1 MISIKFT
8 KNKSRLT
15 VVTLSALFIFNL
27 RDVLFPKNFQQDDI
41 AELEPIFFDKLICA
55 FNYGDQHPLFS
66 SLIWISSRT
75 FEWPEYIISGI
86 IILFAVFTITL
97 FFDFLEK
104 LFNYNL
110 ALLGSAL
117 LISSPIFNTY
127 TVGLKQY
134 NFEIFTTVLCLW
146 FFQNYQNKEIK
157 NRYFLY
163 FVTASIILFLLSF
176 VSAVP
181 IAILILFLLKSNKKS
196 IILVLSLI
204 VLTIPLLDNLLS
216 KLSRVSNGGYWDNFF
231 INTQSFTKF
240 LESFYFLNQLFM
252 KSIFP
257 IFPHSVFVFLIFIS
271 LITVIFRRNEFILFS
286 FVGMM
291 LLYVFSMMKFYPLG
305 GGRTDLLFL
314 PFSIIL
320 FLNFIDLIFS
330 KSKIFSDY
338 KIFSYTAIVYL
349 LAVMF
354 TVSIYYKNEPISNVL
369 ADVNIKFNSTNEAI
383 IVTEEQSKAFLYY
396 SKKEYGYGYS
406 PTGDCGVKNN
416 IDNLY
421 ISKQFEKVEPFSD
434 IINYPTAI
442 LVGIEL
448 PNTIGQ
454 LRILSEQLIDEG
466 YILISEKTYEG
477 SLKLLYFEK
486 G

>member
-8 KNKSRLT
+8 KDKIKLT
-15 VVTLSALFIFNL
+15 TIILSVLFIFNL

-41 AELEPIFFDKLICA
+41 AELEPIFFDRLICA

-66 SLIWISSRT
+66 SIIWISSRI
-75 FEWPEYIISGI
+75 FEWPEYIVSGI

-97 FFDFLEK
+97 FFNFLEK

-110 ALLGSAL
+110 ALLGSAI

-134 NFEIFTTVLCLW
+134 NFEIFTTVFCLW
-146 FFQNYQNKEIK
+146 FYQKYQNKEIK
-157 NRYFLY
+157 SKYFLY
-163 FVTASIILFLLSF
+163 FVTACVILFLLSF
-176 VSAVP
+176 VAAVP
-181 IAILILFLLKSNKKS
+181 IAILILFLFKSNKKS
-196 IILVLSLI
+196 SILFLLPVVLIL
-204 VLTIPLLDNLLS
+204 PLLDNLLS
-216 KLSRVSNGGYWDNFF
+216 KLTRVSNGGYWDNFF
-231 INTQSFTKF
+231 INTQSFSKF

-257 IFPHSVFVFLIFIS
+257 IFPHSVFVLLIFIS
-271 LITVIFRRNEFILFS
+271 LITVIFQRNEFILFS

-330 KSKIFSDY
+330 NSKIFSDY
-338 KIFSYTAIVYL
+338 KIFSYTGIVYL
-349 LAVMF
+349 LVVTL
-354 TVSIYYKNEPISNVL
+354 TVSIYYKNEPISYVL
-369 ADVNIKFNSTNEAI
+369 ADVNVKFNSSNEVI

-396 SKKEYGYGYS
+396 SKKQYGYGYQS
-406 PTGDCGVKNN
+406 NGNCGVKNN
-416 IDNLY
+416 IINLY
-421 ISKQFEKVEPFSD
+421 ISEKFEKAEPFSE
-434 IINYPTAI
+434 IKNYPTAI
-442 LVGIEL
+442 LIGIEL

-454 LRILSEQLIDEG
+454 LRIVSEQLIDEG
-466 YILISEKTYEG
+466 YMLISEKTYEG

>member
-1 MISIKFT
+1 M
-8 KNKSRLT
+8 
-15 VVTLSALFIFNL
+15 
-27 RDVLFPKNFQQDDI
+27 
-41 AELEPIFFDKLICA
+41 
-55 FNYGDQHPLFS
+55 
-66 SLIWISSRT
+66 
-75 FEWPEYIISGI
+75 
-86 IILFAVFTITL
+86 
-97 FFDFLEK
+97 
-104 LFNYNL
+104 
-110 ALLGSAL
+110 
-117 LISSPIFNTY
+117 
-127 TVGLKQY
+127 
-134 NFEIFTTVLCLW
+134 
-146 FFQNYQNKEIK
+146 
-157 NRYFLY
+157 
-163 FVTASIILFLLSF
+163 
-176 VSAVP
+176 
-181 IAILILFLLKSNKKS
+181 
-196 IILVLSLI
+196 
-204 VLTIPLLDNLLS
+204 LTIPLLDNLLS

-257 IFPHSVFVFLIFIS
+257 IFPHSIFVLLIFIS

-434 IINYPTAI
+434 IKNYPTAV

-454 LRILSEQLIDEG
+454 LRIVSEQLIDEG
-466 YILISEKTYEG
+466 YMLISEKTYEG